1 MMKAFEDARA
11 ATEEMFANEEEA
23 ILEEAIPAEEVEE
36 PTETVEQS
44 DETVETPTETE
55 EATEQVEEQPEEQP
69 TQEEVILNDAVNTA
83 EIATQTAQEKDM
95 QLQQA
100 LQELE
105 ALKAQNQSM
114 QGAIAELSKKNE
126 ENLIEEAMQP
136 PVLDI
141 NGLAFATEEEIK
153 QAQAR
158 YAQQMSEYNR
168 QQILKELEPTLAYA
182 KKGMQDAEKT
192 EMLSALSEVP
202 ELKGIGDMMPQLER
216 IIASNKWLQ
225 SDDMPMDEK
234 LINAYAI
241 ARGVNAINTPP
252 EEPKELTSEEL
263 MELYDKNPTFQEL
276 VEKKR
281 LDAIKNSNS
290 QQVPPFSAS
299 SGAVNAAL
307 NIKEKPKTFEE
318 ASERTRRMFG
328 LE

>member
-1 MMKAFEDARA
+1 MKDFEDARS
-11 ATEEMFANEEEA
+11 ATEELFGNNEQLTLDEAVQAQETEEQ
-23 ILEEAIPAEEVEE
+23 PVEQS
-36 PTETVEQS
+36 TETVE
-44 DETVETPTETE
+44 PP
-55 EATEQVEEQPEEQP
+55 TEQVQEQP
-69 TQEEVILNDAVNTA
+69 TQESSTLENAITTA
-83 EIATQTAQEKDM
+83 ETAAQVAQEKDM

-105 ALKAQNQSM
+105 ALKAQNQQM
-114 QGAIAELSKKNE
+114 QGTLDELSKKNE
-126 ENLIEEAMQP
+126 EKLIEEAMQP
-136 PVLDI
+136 PVLDV
-141 NGLAFATEEEIK
+141 NALAFATEEEI
-153 QAQAR
+153 AQAHADFSQKM
-158 YAQQMSEYNR
+158 YEYNR
-168 QQILKELEPTLAYA
+168 KQFMNEFAPTIEYA
-182 KKGMQDAEKT
+182 KKGMQEAEKT
-192 EMLSALSEVP
+192 EVLAALSQVP
-202 ELKGIGDMMPQLER
+202 ELQGIGDMVPQLDK
-216 IIASNKWLQ
+216 IIANNKWLQ
-225 SDDMPMDEK
+225 SDDMGLDEK

-252 EEPKELTSEEL
+252 PEPPKELTSEEL

-281 LDAIKNSNS
+281 IDAIKNS

>member
-1 MMKAFEDARA
+1 MKDFEDARN
-11 ATEEMFANEEEA
+11 ATEEMFAND
-23 ILEEAIPAEEVEE
+23 
-36 PTETVEQS
+36 EQITL
-44 DETVETPTETE
+44 DDAVQAQE
-55 EATEQVEEQPEEQP
+55 VEEQPTEEPIENVEEIP
-69 TQEEVILNDAVNTA
+69 TEAQEEPSAENIALENAVNTA
-83 EIATQTAQEKDM
+83 ETAAQVAQERDM

-114 QGAIAELSKKNE
+114 QGAIEELSKQNE
-126 ENLIEEAMQP
+126 ENLIEEAMMP
-136 PVLDI
+136 PTLDI
-141 NGLAFATEEEIK
+141 NGLAFATQEEIA
-153 QAQAR
+153 QAQAD
-158 YAQQMSEYNR
+158 YAQKMADYNR
-168 QQILKELEPTLAYA
+168 KQIMDELAPTLEYA
-182 KKGMQDAEKT
+182 KRGMQEAEKT
-192 EMLSALSEVP
+192 EVLAALSQVP
-202 ELKGIGDMMPQLER
+202 ELNGIETMMPQLDK
-216 IIASNKWLQ
+216 IIANNKWLQ
-225 SDDMPMDEK
+225 SDDMSLDEK

-252 EEPKELTSEEL
+252 PEPPKELTSEEL

-281 LDAIKNSNS
+281 LDAIKQS

>member
-1 MMKAFEDARA
+1 MKDFDDARN
-11 ATEEMFANEEEA
+11 ATEELFENNDEQLTLDEAVQAQETEEQPVETT
-23 ILEEAIPAEEVEE
+23 ETVEE
-36 PTETVEQS
+36 PTEEV
-44 DETVETPTETE
+44 
-55 EATEQVEEQPEEQP
+55 AEQP
-69 TQEEVILNDAVNTA
+69 TQENATLENAVTTA
-83 EIATQTAQEKDM
+83 ETAAQVAQEKDM

-105 ALKAQNQSM
+105 ALKAQNQQM
-114 QGAIAELSKKNE
+114 QGAIDELSKKNE
-126 ENLIEEAMQP
+126 ENLVEEALQMP
-136 PVLDI
+136 TLDV
-141 NGLAFATEEEIK
+141 NGLAFATEEEIA
-153 QAQAR
+153 QAQAE
-158 YAQQMSEYNR
+158 YAQKMAEFVKGDVMREVSPFV
-168 QQILKELEPTLAYA
+168 QQAKE
-182 KKGMQDAEKT
+182 GMYQKEKADT
-192 EMLSALSEVP
+192 ISALSQVP
-202 ELKGIGDMMPQLER
+202 ELAGIENMIPQLDK
-216 IIASNKWLQ
+216 IIANNKWLQ
-225 SDDMPMDEK
+225 SEDMSIDEK

-252 EEPKELTSEEL
+252 PEPPKELTSEEL

-281 LDAIKNSNS
+281 LDAIKQS